1 MMRSQARHVGRIGAV
16 IAAALAVAACALLS
30 ADRAGKRADSTTIP
44 VPVPAR
50 LVDVNVAGAEEL
62 ALLPGIGP
70 SIAVRIVTDRGE
82 RGPFASVDELRRVKG
97 IGSATLERVRPFAT
111 AGQST

>member
-1 MMRSQARHVGRIGAV
+1 MRPRAIEVGRIGAV

-30 ADRAGKRADSTTIP
+30 SGGAVTRTCCAVIP
-44 VPVPAR
+44 VPLSAR

-70 SIAVRIVTDRGE
+70 SIAGRIVTDRGE